1 MSDTGFPPLL
11 KLRSEP
17 RSLLSRVLLVGG
29 AILCFIFGIFGWLL
43 PIVTGIPFYLLGLI
57 LLGMA
62 SPGVRDRINRAEAKL
77 SPRWRRLLRAG
88 LAKIPFRKLRET
100 VRR

>member
-1 MSDTGFPPLL
+1 MKHPDFPPLL
-11 KLRSEP
+11 NIRSKP
-17 RSLLSRVLLVGG
+17 RSLISRVLLVGG
-29 AILCFIFGIFGWLL
+29 AILCFVFGIFGWLL
-43 PIVTGIPFYLLGLI
+43 PVITGIPFYILGLI

-62 SPGVRDRINRAEAKL
+62 SPGMRDWINRAEAKL
-77 SPRWRRLLRAG
+77 SPRWRRLLRAA

>member
-1 MSDTGFPPLL
+1 MSSSSFPPLL
-11 KLRSEP
+11 KIRSKP
-17 RSLLSRVLLVGG
+17 RSLISRLLLVGG
-29 AILCFIFGIFGWLL
+29 AILCFVLGILGWLV
-43 PIVTGIPFYLLGLI
+43 PVVTGIPFYVLGLI

-62 SPGVRDRINRAEAKL
+62 SSGVRNWINRTETKL